1 MTSESQWAQVPMH
14 QDATPSSLGTESIP
28 EMATTFSSE
37 GQNPNNTPASQIP
50 YPPPFLFPQQ
60 QQQQQPSIPATPNF
74 APKEYGINKP
84 TPFTGD
90 RTRIE
95 TFVQECLVYLT
106 INRRVYDTDESRV
119 GFMLSLMTDK
129 EARSWKELFIKKMVD
144 TVTGDMR
151 FPTTKNFVDELR
163 AAFKMEDLTETAI
176 NKLALLK
183 QGSRTAEELVT
194 EFRFLAGQAQL
205 ETKSHSD
212 NIHMIRLFRAALR
225 PQLANKILFG
235 DPVPGTIEDWF
246 TRAIRL
252 DSNYRMAMAITGK
265 TPNRN
270 GYDKGQNRNWS
281 HRANEQKDPNAMDI
295 DFMTTE
301 ERATLM
307 RQGLCFRCK
316 KRGHLARDCN
326 EKVEQK
332 KWSLKDL
339 KTGIQALTKEEFDE
353 LKKETADF

>member
-1 MTSESQWAQVPMH
+1 MTSESQWAQIPMQ
-14 QDATPSSLGTESIP
+14 QDANTPSLGTESIP
-28 EMATTFSSE
+28 EIGMTFSPE
-37 GQNPNNTPASQIP
+37 GQNPNNTPASQT
-50 YPPPFLFPQQ
+50 PFPFPFSQQ
-60 QQQQQPSIPATPNF
+60 QQTPAPSAAPNF

-106 INRRVYDTDESRV
+106 INRRVYDTDESKV

-129 EARSWKELFIKKMVD
+129 EARSWKELFIKRIVD
-144 TVTGDMR
+144 TETGNMN
-151 FPTTKNFVDELR
+151 FPTIKGFVDELK
-163 AAFKMEDLTETAI
+163 AAFRMEDLTETAI

-183 QGSRTAEELVT
+183 QGGRTAEELVT

-205 ETKSHSD
+205 ETRTHSD

-246 TRAIRL
+246 ARAIRL

-270 GYDKGQNRNWS
+270 GYDKSQNRNWS
-281 HRANEQKDPNAMDI
+281 NRTNEPKDPNAMDI

-301 ERATLM
+301 ERETLM
-307 RQGLCFRCK
+307 KQGLCFRCK

-326 EKVEQK
+326 EKAEKK
-332 KWSLKDL
+332 KWSLKEL
-339 KTGIQALTKEEFDE
+339 KTGIQALTKEEFNE